1 MDTLKI
7 GFLDDC
13 MVIMWVLMWPASVD
27 KCYFEFEILKDKNW
41 LSECI
46 YLISVMTHDACIFL
60 NMGTFRPFFV
70 ILVAA
75 IVLSF
80 FLTFLFK
87 SFARIMFNRSARED

>member
-41 LSECI
+41 L
-46 YLISVMTHDACIFL
+46 
-60 NMGTFRPFFV
+60 
-70 ILVAA
+70 
-75 IVLSF
+75 
-80 FLTFLFK
+80 
-87 SFARIMFNRSARED
+87 